1 MDTTVQITLVICL
14 TIIICYII
22 SCFKQSNNDNK
33 PKLAANE
40 KDNSRLDEV
49 FGNGRLG
56 YCKSPTY
63 PKPQRP
69 GTSSADA
76 LRNINPPDNK
86 RSTDTLEISQEDE

>member
-1 MDTTVQITLVICL
+1 MDTTVQITLIICL

-40 KDNSRLDEV
+40 KDTSRLDEV

-63 PKPQRP
+63 PRP
-69 GTSSADA
+69 GNSSANS
-76 LRNINPPDNK
+76 LRNIKPPDNK
-86 RSTDTLEISQEDE
+86 ISTDTLEFSQNDE